1 MFRKLLKR
9 AGAEA
14 ILFHADAI
22 YAALLLAQICML
34 ILKASMIPSLPI
46 ILVILPVLLM
56 MVFGI
61 FIISY
66 ATYTVLRHREEE
78 NNG

>member
-22 YAALLLAQICML
+22 YAALLRAQICML
-34 ILKASMIPSLPI
+34 ILKASMIPSLPML
-46 ILVILPVLLM
+46 LVILPVLLM

>member
-9 AGAEA
+9 TGAEA
-14 ILFHADAI
+14 VLFHADAI
-22 YAALLLAQICML
+22 YAALLLAQVCML
-34 ILKASMIPSLPI
+34 ILKASMIPSLPV

-56 MVFGI
+56 MAFGL

-78 NNG
+78 DNG